1 MEKSSRPLMGWFCS
15 YTPLEL
21 IHAAGFTPYR
31 IIGHANPIEEADAHM
46 HPNLCQYIRACLDV
60 ALEGGY
66 DHLDG
71 FVFVNS
77 CDAMRRLHDVWKTKM
92 PSKFIYIMDLPTSPS
107 EPDEEYFKQELESL
121 KTALGNHAGKEV
133 SDSSVEKSVDT
144 FMASRKLFQEVND
157 LRTEKPG
164 TVKGSEIMTLIHT
177 YFFMNIEEWN
187 AEARAL
193 LQRSNA
199 TPQAENPRILL
210 SGSPIHSPEIISF
223 IEECGLNV
231 VYEDICTGSR
241 FFDIDVKKSGDIL
254 LDLSKAYLSKPPCS
268 RMMELDKRVQG
279 IKDMV
284 KKFKV
289 DGVLYYSLKFCD
301 VTLYDIPQVKK
312 MLTESDIKVLFLEG
326 DGTLGSFGQLKTRI
340 EAFTE
345 LLSN

>member
-1 MEKSSRPLMGWFCS
+1 MKKTSRPLMGWFCS

-21 IHAAGFTPYR
+21 IHAAGFAPYR
-31 IIGHANPIEEADAHM
+31 IIGHSNPIEEADAHM

-60 ALEGGY
+60 ALDGGY

-107 EPDEEYFKQELESL
+107 EPDQTYFKHELEKL
-121 KTALGNHAGKEV
+121 KAALEKHAGKDI
-133 SDSSVEKSVDT
+133 SDGNIENSVDT
-144 FMASRKLFQEVND
+144 FMTSRKLFQEVND

-164 TVKGSEIMTLIHT
+164 TIKGSEIMTLIHT
-177 YFFMNIEEWN
+177 FFFMNPDEWN
-187 AEARAL
+187 TDAKAL
-193 LQRSNA
+193 LERSNSV
-199 TPQAENPRILL
+199 PQADNPRILL
-210 SGSPIHSPEIISF
+210 SGSPVHSPEIISF

-241 FFDIDVKKSGDIL
+241 FFDIEVEKSGDIL
-254 LDLSKAYLSKPPCS
+254 LGLSKAYLYKPPCA
-268 RMMELDKRVQG
+268 RMMELEKRMEG
-279 IKDMV
+279 IKNMV
-284 KKFKV
+284 EKFKV

-301 VTLYDIPQVKK
+301 VALYDIPQVKK
-312 MLTESDIKVLFLEG
+312 FLTDSDIKVLFLEG

-345 LLSN
+345 LLLN